1 MKMLKNIGRTLAAVV
16 RSIFKWIDR
25 HIITPLTKFVLFISE
40 KTGAKT
46 GKFERWLTRKNTLI
60 ILSLIL
66 AIGFFFVVDSK
77 SIILVDSSA
86 EVLYDQKVE
95 ATYNREAYVVEGLPE
110 TVDVT
115 MIGGTAELY
124 LAKQLASGTV
134 KVDLTNYKE
143 GTHKVNLKYD
153 STINSVNY
161 KLDPSTVTVIIYPKV
176 SKTVNV
182 DVDVL
187 NKSALD
193 SKLAVQSVTID
204 QEEVIIK
211 GAEHTLEKVS
221 TVKALVDIK
230 NIIDPK
236 AGVVTLNDV
245 KLVAYDNEGN
255 VVDVE
260 IVPNKVTA
268 TVSIVSPS
276 KEVPIKVI
284 PKGTVAFGKAISS
297 MTSSISK
304 VTVYGEE
311 SVLEELQY
319 IPIEIDVNGLSEN
332 KTFDVKITKPQG
344 VRDISETDAQVSI
357 SLGTEVSKEIEDVYI
372 ETINLNPNYKA
383 VALGENSSKISVIV
397 KGTREVIDSIDA
409 SNIKAI
415 VDLSEY
421 GEGDHEVEIEVTG
434 DELKATYTPKTTKIK
449 IRITTK

>member
-1 MKMLKNIGRTLAAVV
+1 MKMLKNIGRTLAAVF
-16 RSIFKWIDR
+16 RLIFKWIDR
-25 HIITPLTKFVLFISE
+25 HIVTPITKFVLFLSE

-46 GKFERWLTRKNTLI
+46 GNFERWLTRKNTLI
-60 ILSLIL
+60 VLSLVL

-161 KLDPSTVTVIIYPKV
+161 KLDPSSVTVIIYPKV

-187 NKSALD
+187 NKSSLD
-193 SKLAVQSVTID
+193 SKLAVQNVTID

-236 AGVVTLNDV
+236 VGVITLDDV
-245 KLVAYDNEGN
+245 KLVAYDNSGN

-268 TVSIVSPS
+268 TVSIISPS

-284 PKGTVAFGKAISS
+284 PKGTVSFGKAISS
-297 MTSSISK
+297 MTSSVSK

-319 IPIEIDVNGLSEN
+319 IPIEIDVNGLSDN
-332 KTFDVKITKPQG
+332 KTFDVKISKPQG
-344 VRDISETDAQVSI
+344 VRDISEIDAQISV
-357 SLGTEVSKEIEDVYI
+357 SLGTEVSKEIKDVYI

-397 KGTREVIDSIDA
+397 KGTQEVIDSIDA

-415 VDLSEY
+415 VDLSKY

-434 DELKATYTPKTTKIK
+434 DELRATYEPKTTKIK
-449 IRITTK
+449 IRITIK

>member
-1 MKMLKNIGRTLAAVV
+1 MKILKNIGRTLAAVI

-46 GKFERWLTRKNTLI
+46 GKFERWLTKKNTLV
-60 ILSLIL
+60 ILSLVL
-66 AIGFFFVVDSK
+66 ALGFFFVVDSK

-161 KLDPSTVTVIIYPKV
+161 KLDPSSVTVIIYPKV

-182 DVDVL
+182 DVDIL
-187 NKSALD
+187 NKSVLD
-193 SKLAVQSVTID
+193 SKLAIQNVTID

-236 AGVVTLNDV
+236 AGVTTLNDV

-260 IVPNKVTA
+260 IVPSKVTA

-297 MTSSISK
+297 MTSNVSK

-311 SVLEELQY
+311 SVLEDLQY

-332 KTFDVKITKPQG
+332 KTYDVKINKPQG

-383 VALGENSSKISVIV
+383 VALGENSSKISVVV
-397 KGTREVIDSIDA
+397 KGTQEVVDSIDA
-409 SNIKAI
+409 SNIRAI

-449 IRITTK
+449 IRITVK

>member
-1 MKMLKNIGRTLAAVV
+1 MKILKNIGRTLAAVI
-16 RSIFKWIDR
+16 RSIFKWLDR

-46 GKFERWLTRKNTLI
+46 GKFERWLTKKNTLV
-60 ILSLIL
+60 ILSLVL
-66 AIGFFFVVDSK
+66 ALGFFFVVDSK

-161 KLDPSTVTVIIYPKV
+161 KLDPSSVTVIIYPKV

-182 DVDVL
+182 DVDIL
-187 NKSALD
+187 NKSVLD
-193 SKLAVQSVTID
+193 SKLAIQNVTID

-236 AGVVTLNDV
+236 AGVTTLNDV

-260 IVPNKVTA
+260 IVPSKVTA
-268 TVSIVSPS
+268 TVSIVSPN

-297 MTSSISK
+297 MTSNVSK

-311 SVLEELQY
+311 SVLEDLQY

-332 KTFDVKITKPQG
+332 KTYDIKINKPQG

-383 VALGENSSKISVIV
+383 VALGENSSKISVVV
-397 KGTREVIDSIDA
+397 KGTKEVIDSIDA
-409 SNIKAI
+409 SNIRAI

-449 IRITTK
+449 IRITVK

>member
-1 MKMLKNIGRTLAAVV
+1 MKILKNIGRTLAAVI

-46 GKFERWLTRKNTLI
+46 GKFERWLTKKNTLV
-60 ILSLIL
+60 ILSLVL
-66 AIGFFFVVDSK
+66 ALGFFFVVDSK

-161 KLDPSTVTVIIYPKV
+161 KLDPSSVTVIIYPKV

-182 DVDVL
+182 DVDIL
-187 NKSALD
+187 NKSVLD
-193 SKLAVQSVTID
+193 SKLAIQNVTID

-236 AGVVTLNDV
+236 AGVTTLNDV

-260 IVPNKVTA
+260 IVPSKVTA

-297 MTSSISK
+297 MTSNVSK

-311 SVLEELQY
+311 SVLEDLQY

-332 KTFDVKITKPQG
+332 KTYDVKINKPQG

-372 ETINLNPNYKA
+372 VEGIKSKDDIEISPTLNNNDNIDTNNKEKTSLKEIDDRFMTI
-383 VALGENSSKISVIV
+383 
-397 KGTREVIDSIDA
+397 D
-409 SNIKAI
+409 
-415 VDLSEY
+415 DLLDNM
-421 GEGDHEVEIEVTG
+421 EG
-434 DELKATYTPKTTKIK
+434 
-449 IRITTK
+449 

>member
-1 MKMLKNIGRTLAAVV
+1 MKILKNIGRTLAAVI

-46 GKFERWLTRKNTLI
+46 GKFERWLTKKNTLV
-60 ILSLIL
+60 ILSLVL
-66 AIGFFFVVDSK
+66 ALGFFFVVDSK

-161 KLDPSTVTVIIYPKV
+161 KLDPSSVTVIIYPKV

-182 DVDVL
+182 DVDIL
-187 NKSALD
+187 NKSVLD
-193 SKLAVQSVTID
+193 SKLAIQNVTID

-221 TVKALVDIK
+221 TVKELVDIK

-236 AGVVTLNDV
+236 AGVTTLNDV

-260 IVPNKVTA
+260 IVPSKVTA

-297 MTSSISK
+297 MTSNVSK

-311 SVLEELQY
+311 SVLEDLQY

-332 KTFDVKITKPQG
+332 KTYDVKINKPQG

-383 VALGENSSKISVIV
+383 VALGENSSKISVVV
-397 KGTREVIDSIDA
+397 KGTKEVIDSIDA
-409 SNIKAI
+409 SNIRAI

-449 IRITTK
+449 IRITVK

>member
-1 MKMLKNIGRTLAAVV
+1 MKMLKNIGRTLAAVF
-16 RSIFKWIDR
+16 RLIFKWFDR
-25 HIITPLTKFVLFISE
+25 HVITPLTKFVLFISE
-40 KTGAKT
+40 KTGVKT

-161 KLDPSTVTVIIYPKV
+161 KLDPSSVTVIIYPKV

-193 SKLAVQSVTID
+193 SKLAVQSVTIN

-230 NIIDPK
+230 NIIEPK
-236 AGVVTLNDV
+236 AGVTTLNDV
-245 KLVAYDNEGN
+245 KLVAYDNNGN
-255 VVDVE
+255 VVDIE
-260 IVPNKVTA
+260 IVPSKVTA
-268 TVSIVSPS
+268 TISIVSPS
-276 KEVPIKVI
+276 KEVPVKVI

-297 MTSSISK
+297 MTSSVSK

-319 IPIEIDVNGLSEN
+319 IPIEVDVNGLSEN
-332 KTFDVKITKPQG
+332 KKYDIKISKPQG
-344 VRDISETDAQVSI
+344 VRDISETDTQVSI
-357 SLGTEVSKEIEDVYI
+357 SLGNEVSKEITGVHIDP
-372 ETINLNPNYKA
+372 INLNPNYDSGA
-383 VALGENSSKISVIV
+383 VGEESGIISVIV
-397 KGTREVIDSIDA
+397 KGTQDVVDSIEA
-409 SNIKAI
+409 SNIKAV
-415 VDLSEY
+415 VDLAEY
-421 GEGDHEVEIEVTG
+421 GEGTYEVEVKVSGDDLRVT
-434 DELKATYTPKTTKIK
+434 YVPKTTKIK
-449 IRITTK
+449 VKIISK

>member
-236 AGVVTLNDV
+236 AGVTTLNDV

-449 IRITTK
+449 IRITIK

>member
-1 MKMLKNIGRTLAAVV
+1 MKMLKNIGRTIMAIF

-25 HIITPLTKFVLFISE
+25 HIITPITKFVLFISE
-40 KTGAKT
+40 KTGNKT
-46 GKFERWLTRKNTLI
+46 GQFERWLTRKNTLV

-66 AIGFFFVVDSK
+66 AIGFFFIVDSK
-77 SIILVDSSA
+77 SIALVDSSA

-95 ATYNREAYVVEGLPE
+95 ATFNREAYVIEGLPE

-124 LAKQLASGTV
+124 LAKQLSSGTV

-143 GTHKVNLKYD
+143 GTHKVNLKYE

-161 KLDPSTVTVIIYPKV
+161 KLDPSTVTVIIYPKL
-176 SKTVNV
+176 SKTISV
-182 DVDVL
+182 DIDVL
-187 NKSALD
+187 NQDVLD
-193 SKLAVQSVTID
+193 SKLAIQSVDID
-204 QEEVIIK
+204 QEEIIIK
-211 GAEHTLEKVS
+211 GAEHVLEKVS

-230 NIIDPK
+230 NIIDPE
-236 AGVVTLNDV
+236 AGVITLNDV
-245 KLVAYDNEGN
+245 KLVAYDNEGK

-260 IVPNKVTA
+260 MVPNKVTA

-276 KEVPIKVI
+276 KELPIKII

-297 MTSSISK
+297 MSSSVSK

-311 SVLEELQY
+311 SVLENLQY
-319 IPIEIDVNGLSEN
+319 VPIEIDINGLNEN
-332 KTFDVKITKPQG
+332 KTYDVKITKPQG
-344 VRDISETDAQVSI
+344 VRDISIENTEISIALGNETI
-357 SLGTEVSKEIEDVYI
+357 KEINDVYI

-383 VALGENSSKISVIV
+383 VAIGEDSSKITVII
-397 KGTREVIDSIDA
+397 KGTEDVINSIET
-409 SNIKAI
+409 SNVKAV

-421 GEGDHEVEIEVTG
+421 GEGDHEVEIKVSG

-449 IRITTK
+449 IRISKK

>member
-1 MKMLKNIGRTLAAVV
+1 MKMLKNIFRTILAIFRA
-16 RSIFKWIDR
+16 IFKWIDR
-25 HIITPLTKFVLFISE
+25 HIITPLTKFVLLISE

-46 GKFERWLTRKNTLI
+46 GKFEKWLTRKNTLI
-60 ILSLIL
+60 FLSLIL
-66 AIGFFFVVDSK
+66 AISFFFVVDNK
-77 SIILVDSSA
+77 SIVLVDSSA

-110 TVDVT
+110 SVDVT

-143 GTHKVNLKYD
+143 GTYKVNLKYD

-161 KLDPSTVTVIIYPKV
+161 KLDPSSVTVIIYPKV

-182 DVDVL
+182 DVDVI
-187 NKSALD
+187 NKNVLD
-193 SKLAVQSVTID
+193 SKLSIQNVTID
-204 QEEVIIK
+204 QEEIIIK

-260 IVPNKVTA
+260 MVPNKVTA

-276 KEVPIKVI
+276 KELPIKVI

-311 SVLEELQY
+311 EVLDNLQF
-319 IPIEIDVNGLSEN
+319 IPIEIDVNGLAEN
-332 KTFDVKITKPQG
+332 KTYDIKINKPQG
-344 VRDISETDAQVSI
+344 VRDISVDNTKVTI
-357 SLGTEVSKEIEDVYI
+357 SLDKEVTKEIEDVYI

-383 VALGENSSKISVIV
+383 VALGENSSKITVTV
-397 KGTREVIDSIDA
+397 KGTEEVLKTIDA

-415 VDLSEY
+415 VDLKEY
-421 GEGDHEVEIEVTG
+421 GEGDHEVEIKVTG

-449 IRITTK
+449 IRITIK

>member
-1 MKMLKNIGRTLAAVV
+1 MKMLKNIGRTLAAVF
-16 RSIFKWIDR
+16 RLIFKWIDR
-25 HIITPLTKFVLFISE
+25 HIVTPITKFVLFLSE

-46 GKFERWLTRKNTLI
+46 GNFERWLTRKNTLI
-60 ILSLIL
+60 ILSLVL

-161 KLDPSTVTVIIYPKV
+161 KLDPSSVTVIIYPKV

-187 NKSALD
+187 NKSSLD
-193 SKLAVQSVTID
+193 SKLAVQNVTID

-236 AGVVTLNDV
+236 VGVVTLDDV
-245 KLVAYDNEGN
+245 KLVAYDNDGN

-297 MTSSISK
+297 MTSSVSK

-311 SVLEELQY
+311 SILEDLQY
-319 IPIEIDVNGLSEN
+319 IPIEIDVNGLSED
-332 KTFDVKITKPQG
+332 KTFDVKISKPQG
-344 VRDISETDAQVSI
+344 VRDISETDAQISV
-357 SLGTEVSKEIEDVYI
+357 SLGTEVSKEIKDVYI

-397 KGTREVIDSIDA
+397 KGTQEVIDSIDA

-415 VDLSEY
+415 VDLSKY

-434 DELKATYTPKTTKIK
+434 DELRATYEPKTTKIK
-449 IRITTK
+449 IRITIK